1 MGKKIII
8 NGKFMSQ
15 TVTGVQ
21 RYAREI
27 LLELDKIITKDDNI
41 EIAVNSDAKNIPEY
55 KNISIKKVDRFT
67 GNIWEQIS
75 LPFYAMKNKAEII
88 NLCNSFP
95 LLYPGIVCIF
105 DMKIKKH
112 PEFFNKKFIIW
123 YNILFYNAVRRSK
136 LLLTD
141 SEFAKNE
148 IINYYS
154 KVDSE
159 RIKVIYAAWQHFSR
173 ISYDENVFKKYNLS
187 KDKFYFSMSSLDPNK
202 NFNWI
207 AEAAKKNPEILFV
220 VSGAVNK
227 KVFGDIFDFEV
238 PDNLK
243 FLGYVSDEEAKTL
256 MRDCKAFLFPT
267 FYEGFGIPPLEALS
281 AGTQCLVVSD
291 IPAMRE
297 IFEDAVTY
305 IDPNSYQPDQINCRI
320 TTESERQHI
329 LGKYKW
335 SNSAKNL
342 WNVLKSSQIKDE
354 LK

>member
-27 LLELDKIITKDDNI
+27 LLELDKIVTKEDDI
-41 EIAVNSDAKNIPEY
+41 EIVINADAKDIPVY
-55 KNISIKKVDRFT
+55 KNIAVKKIGKFT
-67 GNIWEQIS
+67 GNLWEQIS
-75 LPFYAMKNKAEII
+75 LPFYAMKNKAEIL
-88 NLCNSFP
+88 NLCNAVP
-95 LLYPGIVCIF
+95 LLNPGIVCIF

-112 PEFFNKKFIIW
+112 PEFFSKKFIIW
-123 YNILFYNAVRRSK
+123 YNILFYNAVKRSK

-141 SEFAKNE
+141 SKFAKNE

-154 KVDSE
+154 KVNSKK
-159 RIKVIYAAWQHFSR
+159 IKVIYAAWQHFNR
-173 ISYDENVFKKYNLS
+173 ISYDENALNKYDLS

-207 AEAAKKNPEILFV
+207 AETAKRNPEMLFA
-220 VSGAVNK
+220 VSGAINT

-238 PDNLK
+238 PGNLK

-281 AGTQCLVVSD
+281 VGAKVVVSD
-291 IPAMRE
+291 ASCMRE
-297 IFEDAVTY
+297 IFENSVYYVDPYNAD
-305 IDPNSYQPDQINCRI
+305 IDLNKLLDTQTENS
-320 TTESERQHI
+320 EKI
-329 LGKYKW
+329 LNKFSWEY
-335 SNSAKNL
+335 SARNMLAILKN
-342 WNVLKSSQIKDE
+342 KC
-354 LK
+354 